1 MSPEMMLSFFVGI
14 FIGIILFSILYLV
27 FKISMVKSSV
37 VLFILGAII
46 VLCSMVSGFAGMI
59 YGSGGIGLVIIGIVI
74 LICGLFEQIRVLKKK
89 KSDDERRTY

>member
-1 MSPEMMLSFFVGI
+1 MSPEMLLSFFAAI

-46 VLCSMVSGFAGMI
+46 VLCSMVSGFAGMV
-59 YGSGGIGLVIIGIVI
+59 YGSGGIGLVVIGIII